1 MATAPINLPLYRVL
15 RSLDVPEDAAASA
28 AEVQTAAPVDLSHL
42 ATRDELRAE
51 LARFATRDE
60 LRAELARFATR
71 DELRAEIAGVRA
83 ELRTEIAG
91 IRTELRTEIAGV
103 RTELAQ
109 AAQRLII
116 WLVGAIFAAAGL
128 VVALLRAFPAK

>member
-91 IRTELRTEIAGV
+91 V

-128 VVALLRAFPAK
+128 IVALLRAFPAK